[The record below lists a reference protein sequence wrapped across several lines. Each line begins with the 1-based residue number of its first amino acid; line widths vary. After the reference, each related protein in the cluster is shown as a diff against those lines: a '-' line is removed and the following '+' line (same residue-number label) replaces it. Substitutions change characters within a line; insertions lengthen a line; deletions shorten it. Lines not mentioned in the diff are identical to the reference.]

1 MEHRCVRR
9 YEVEIPVYA
18 RAYSGVVSSVG
29 CLLNVSAT
37 GGFLLTTLPAQL
49 YSSVSLE
56 IMDGE
61 LCRRLEGQVVRRS
74 FAGLGIEWREPA
86 AELIRTLDVNSV
98 KYNHGSTS
106 AASGS

>member
-1 MEHRCVRR
+1 MEHRSVRR

-18 RAYSGVVSSVG
+18 RACPGVVCSVG

-37 GGFLLTTLPAQL
+37 GGFVLTTLPVQL
-49 YSSVSLE
+49 HSCVSLQL
-56 IMDGE
+56 MDGA
-61 LCRRLEGQVVRRS
+61 LCRTLEGQVVRRS

-86 AELIRTLDVNSV
+86 AELIRTLSVNSERD
-98 KYNHGSTS
+98 KCRGTP